1 MSYAF
6 TSVSETQ
13 LELRAVSFSY
23 GWITDGE
30 PSGEPDGE
38 QIFSDFSLAIER
50 GSRVAVMGS
59 SGSGKSTLGRLLTGL
74 LIPQRGWIYHHA
86 DLQLAHNV
94 VYVDQNALNSV
105 FPWQRV
111 EQNIRYP
118 LQKLGWKPGQIEAR
132 VDRLLETF
140 QLQDLRSSYPA
151 NISGGQLQRLA
162 LARCLSW
169 QPKFVVLDETFSAL
183 DKRTKDNILLALPDL
198 FEEDETTVVL
208 ITHNAPDVF
217 LIADRCVV
225 LANRPVSITED
236 IPIISPFR
244 GEYPVYAPQL
254 TGATAFE
261 SIQHGLA

>member
-1 MSYAF
+1 MGYAF

-13 LELRAVSFSY
+13 LELRSVSFSY
-23 GWITDGE
+23 GGDTGGE
-30 PSGEPDGE
+30 ADED

-50 GSRVAVMGS
+50 GSRVAIMGS

-74 LIPQRGWIYHHA
+74 LTPRRGWIYRHP
-86 DLQLAHNV
+86 DLELAHNV
-94 VYVDQNALNSV
+94 VYVDQNPLNSV

-118 LQKLGWKPGQIEAR
+118 LKKLGWKSGPIEAR
-132 VDRLLETF
+132 VELLLETF
-140 QLQDLRSSYPA
+140 QLRALRNSYPA

-162 LARCLSW
+162 IARCLSW
-169 QPKFVVLDETFSAL
+169 QPRFVVLDETFSAL
-183 DKRTKDNILLALPDL
+183 DKRTKDNILLNLPDL
-198 FEEDETTVVL
+198 LEEDNTTVVL

-217 LIADRCVV
+217 LIANRCVV

-236 IPIISPFR
+236 IPIVSPFR
-244 GEYPVYAPQL
+244 DGRPAFAPRL
-254 TGATAFE
+254 AGAAAFE

>member
-23 GWITDGE
+23 GWSTD
-30 PSGEPDGE
+30 GEPDGE

-50 GSRVAVMGS
+50 GTRVAVMGC

-74 LIPQRGWIYHHA
+74 LKPQRGWIYRNP
-86 DLQLAHNV
+86 DLELAHNV
-94 VYVDQNALNSV
+94 VYIDQNPMNSV

-140 QLQDLRSSYPA
+140 QLQDLRRPYPA

-169 QPKFVVLDETFSAL
+169 QPRFVVLDETFSAL
-183 DKRTKDNILLALPDL
+183 DKRTKDSILLALPDL
-198 FEEDETTVVL
+198 LEEDETTVVL

-217 LIADRCVV
+217 LIANRCVV
-225 LANRPVSITED
+225 LANRPASITED
-236 IPIISPFR
+236 IPIASPFR

-254 TGATAFE
+254 TGSTAFE